1 MQEVEE
7 AVSDFMETI
16 EESYF
21 DENGISVDRKED
33 AFYIALDI
41 DGERMTPQAIQEEYK
56 TKGKMEEFRRNLVL
70 ENTFTNY
77 VLSVAKE
84 KKLSSVVSEVKSSAS
99 ALESVN
105 PKNSLAFL
113 DYLSETILPN
123 DEIGEAFKKI
133 SDLNLKEEEAEAT
146 KILDGLNE
154 KMPEYLKLMKVAL
167 ISVFEERFK
176 FFLENYG
183 QSFPK
188 VQASSAIKK
197 FKKANMLREEQKK
210 KSKQGE
216 N

>member
-1 MQEVEE
+1 
-7 AVSDFMETI
+7 
-16 EESYF
+16 
-21 DENGISVDRKED
+21 
-33 AFYIALDI
+33 
-41 DGERMTPQAIQEEYK
+41 RMTPQAIQEEYK